1 MTTSTSTAGNA
12 AATAAVGYR
21 VWVKKITDLP
31 FHELDSDELTRMCYL
46 SWVAAVE
53 FAEALRV
60 AERIHGDHKGL
71 QDMIAGELQ
80 TSNLAFDDY
89 RRSGDHHEFLAH
101 FLGKDG
107 QLEKLEAELGE
118 FAAEYLRECRALDDE
133 TRAMSVFSREEE
145 LPGIFTRFL
154 EAPAENW
161 QTPALA
167 AYRYYLEQHIFL
179 DSDEGGHAE
188 LIGDLTVDERVEPF
202 YHARFRLYRCV
213 PAFVQSGAY
222 DTEA

>member
-1 MTTSTSTAGNA
+1 MTTTSTNTDA
-12 AATAAVGYR
+12 AATTAAVGYKA
-21 VWVKKITDLP
+21 WVKKITELP
-31 FHELDSDELTRMCYL
+31 FRELSGQELTRMCYL

-60 AERIHGDHKGL
+60 AERIYGNHKGL

-89 RRSGDHHEFLAH
+89 KRPGDHHEFLAH
-101 FLGKDG
+101 FLSKDG
-107 QLEKLEAELGE
+107 QSQKLEEELGD

-145 LPGIFTRFL
+145 LPGIFARFL
-154 EAPAENW
+154 EAPEESW
-161 QTPALA
+161 QAPSLA

-179 DSDEGGHAE
+179 DSDEGGHAD
-188 LIGDLTVDERVEPF
+188 LIGDLIVDERVEPF
-202 YHARFRLYRCV
+202 YHARFRLYRCL
-213 PAFVQSGAY
+213 PTFVTSGAY
-222 DTEA
+222 DAEA